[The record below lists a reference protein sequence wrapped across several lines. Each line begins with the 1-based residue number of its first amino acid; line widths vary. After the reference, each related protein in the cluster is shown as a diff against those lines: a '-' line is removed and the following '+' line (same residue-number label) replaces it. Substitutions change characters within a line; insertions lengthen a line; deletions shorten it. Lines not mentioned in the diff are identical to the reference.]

1 MSGARSAPTGPDRV
15 SDLLLRPVTAGQLR
29 LRNRIVFSAHT
40 TNYARDG
47 KPSARHLA
55 YHRERA
61 RGGVGLIITEGIRVH
76 PTSLGRDNTI
86 SGFDDAVIEPL
97 AELAET
103 VHAEGA
109 KLAAQLLHIGRQ
121 AGGHLDLTAAWGP
134 SELPWAP
141 TGRRPHAMSR
151 AEIAEVVAAFGG
163 AAARMVRAGVDAVE
177 VHLGHGHLLQQFLS
191 PATNHRDDEYGGSLD
206 NRLRLS
212 HEVLRAVRAAIG
224 PDFPMIVRI
233 SGEEFLPGG
242 LALDDMLE
250 VVAKLRAEHDFDVLH
265 VSHAAYAAGYTLA
278 TQMADMTFASGAFRY
293 VPEAFKREFPD
304 LPVLAVCRIDSL
316 KLAADFV
323 AGGAADLVAMTRAHI
338 ADPYLIHK
346 HRTGDGAASRSC
358 IACNEGCVGRLER
371 GLPITCVVNP
381 EAGMEREWS
390 ALRAAARAAGRRR
403 VLVVGGGPAGLAA
416 ATAAAEAGREVTL
429 VEREPELGGATR
441 VAARMRGRDRV
452 GLLAAEQARALA
464 AAGAT
469 VRLGHEITA
478 EEILA
483 GDWDGVV
490 IAVGARDAA
499 CGFTSRRVYGPAEV
513 LSGGASLGRRVV
525 VIDED
530 GSWRGAGLAA
540 HLAHAGHEVTL
551 VSPYGVPGWR
561 ITMYSR
567 PSLVRQLTD
576 GKVTVHV
583 NRVPTGWTEAGLV
596 VVDPVGGREKRIS
609 CDDVVYAGPRVADTN
624 LARALADSPL
634 ADRVVTV
641 GDAYAPRGLLEAA
654 FDGRLAGLTVAARD
668 ATVDPARHLVGRL

>member
-1 MSGARSAPTGPDRV
+1 MSVPQGAPAGPDRI
-15 SDLLLRPVTAGQLR
+15 SDVLLRPVTAGRLQ
-29 LRNRIVFSAHT
+29 LRNRVVFSAHT

-47 KPSARHLA
+47 KPSPRHLA

-76 PTSLGRDNTI
+76 PTSSGRDNTI
-86 SGFDDAVIEPL
+86 SGFDDAVVEPL
-97 AELAET
+97 AELVRT

-121 AGGHLDLTAAWGP
+121 SGAHLDLTPAWGP

-141 TGRRPHAMSR
+141 TGRRPHAMTRSD
-151 AEIAEVVAAFGG
+151 IAELVEAFG
-163 AAARMVRAGVDAVE
+163 AAAGRMVRAGVDAVE
-177 VHLGHGHLLQQFLS
+177 VHLGHGHLLQQFMS
-191 PATNHRDDEYGGSLD
+191 PATNQRDDEYGGSLD

-242 LALDDMLE
+242 LTLDDMLE
-250 VVAKLRAEHDFDVLH
+250 VVATLRAEHDFDVLH

-316 KLAADFV
+316 QLAADFV

-338 ADPYLIHK
+338 ADPYLIRK
-346 HRTGDGAASRSC
+346 HLTGDGEASRSC

-416 ATAAAEAGREVTL
+416 AAAAAEAGREVTL
-429 VEREPELGGATR
+429 VERETELGGATR
-441 VAARMRGRDRV
+441 FAARMHGRDRV

-469 VRLGHEITA
+469 VRLGHQITA

-483 GDWDGVV
+483 EDWDGVV

-499 CGFTSRRVYGPAEV
+499 CGFTARRVYTPTEV
-513 LSGGASLGRRVV
+513 LSGAVLGARVAV
-525 VIDED
+525 VDED

-551 VSPYGVPGWR
+551 VSPHGVPGWR

-567 PSLVRQLTD
+567 PSLVKLLTD

-583 NRVPTGWTEAGLV
+583 NRVPTGWTDAGLV
-596 VVDPVGGREKRIS
+596 VVDPVGGREEYIA
-609 CDDVVYAGPRVADTN
+609 CDDVVYAGPRVADTG

-654 FDGRLAGLTVAARD
+654 FDGRLAGLTVAARTATAD
-668 ATVDPARHLVGRL
+668 AVRPLVGRL